1 MSASVLAIVGGGRW
15 GQLILSIVASM
26 SVPFDRI
33 VMVSKANA
41 SEVSAKVAIL
51 NLISR
56 IPIEVLPEVDA
67 VLAKYTVAAAV
78 VVNAP
83 SQHFA
88 TARYLIQRGISVLL
102 EKPLVQTIE
111 QMEILIAEANL
122 HHAVL
127 VPGLSYRFCSY
138 LHNFADA
145 VHHKGRPQQFQLR
158 WSDARNEIRYGQLK
172 RYDANITVVQDVW
185 PHVWTILSVIFQ
197 FPIIKLLAGSQDQDA
212 AVLTLAVNDIEG
224 QVVLQRHA
232 DYRERYLALQFDA
245 DTLTLDFTREPGVMY
260 RDAQEFSADPLWE
273 QTPTPLTR
281 QLEHFFAVMARGQST
296 AEDLLCCVGSVT
308 CTELAAQLEL
318 PSQMAVATSLAG
330 KGMAEGEY

>member
-33 VMVSKANA
+33 VIVSKANA
-41 SEVSAKVAIL
+41 TEVNAKVATL

-56 IPIEVLPEVDA
+56 IPIEVLLEVED

-83 SQHFA
+83 SQHFT
-88 TARYLIQRGISVLL
+88 TARYLLQRGISVLI
-102 EKPLVQTIE
+102 EKPLVQSSE
-111 QMEILIAEANL
+111 QMEILMAEANS

-138 LHNFADA
+138 LHNFAEA
-145 VHHKGRPQQFQLR
+145 VRDKGRPQQFLLR

-172 RYDANITVVQDVW
+172 RYDADITVVQDVM
-185 PHVWTILSVIFQ
+185 PHVWTILSVIFP

-224 QVVLQRHA
+224 QVVLQRNA

-260 RDAQEFSADPLWE
+260 RDNKEFSGDPLWE

-281 QLEHFFAVMARGQST
+281 QLEYFFAVITRGQST
-296 AEDLLCCVGSVT
+296 AEDLQCCLGSVT
-308 CTELAAQLEL
+308 CTELAAQLNSR
-318 PSQMAVATSLAG
+318 SQLEVATFPG
-330 KGMAEGEY
+330 GN